1 LAYNWDIN
9 GLGVFVPNNSI
20 ETNQSITVFWSNQ
33 SIADSVGT
41 VSVSIVDLNCG
52 TNAVYT
58 VEFNVNFTVTG
69 VDEWMSAEGAALYP
83 NPSNGNF
90 TVQLPQDVTGAYQVE
105 VVNMT
110 GQVIHRESNLTAN
123 VWSANL
129 DAANGIYVVRI
140 VMDGK
145 QFRLPIVIEK

>member
-1 LAYNWDIN
+1 MN
-9 GLGVFVPNNSI
+9 
-20 ETNQSITVFWSNQ
+20 
-33 SIADSVGT
+33 
-41 VSVSIVDLNCG
+41 
-52 TNAVYT
+52 
-58 VEFNVNFTVTG
+58 
-69 VDEWMSAEGAALYP
+69 AEGAALYP

-90 TVQLPQDVTGAYQVE
+90 TVQLPQDFTGAYQVE

-129 DAANGIYVVRI
+129 EAANGIYVVRV
-140 VMDGK
+140 VMEGK